1 VLIVGGDEISYGRPP
16 KYAKSRREALLRE
29 VKIDTISETEQVY
42 FLGKLHYV
50 QYRRVL
56 QVSAVHDCLTY
67 PFVLSWSLLEA
78 LASGFAVVASDTAP
92 VKVVIRHGRAGC
104 WCTQW
109 ARCRLFQLAC
119 RP

>member
-1 VLIVGGDEISYGRPP
+1 M
-16 KYAKSRREALLRE
+16 
-29 VKIDTISETEQVY
+29 KIDTISETEQVH

-56 QVSAVHDCLTY
+56 QVSDVHGCLTY

-78 LASGFAVVASDTAP
+78 LARGCAVVASDTAP
-92 VKVVIRHGRAGC
+92 IKVVIRHGRAGC